1 LEVNRVAK
9 YGKGMANEILEG
21 IDKGYLSEP
30 ITKED
35 VKKFMNS
42 KGWFPPDTYI
52 NVFLAN
58 SSNLNHSKSYRKLFD
73 ALGEGKY
80 ILKKGGEFNG

>member
-1 LEVNRVAK
+1 
-9 YGKGMANEILEG
+9 
-21 IDKGYLSEP
+21 
-30 ITKED
+30 
-35 VKKFMNS
+35 MN
-42 KGWFPPDTYI
+42 KVGWSLPGTYI

-80 ILKKGGEFNG
+80 ALKKRGEIK